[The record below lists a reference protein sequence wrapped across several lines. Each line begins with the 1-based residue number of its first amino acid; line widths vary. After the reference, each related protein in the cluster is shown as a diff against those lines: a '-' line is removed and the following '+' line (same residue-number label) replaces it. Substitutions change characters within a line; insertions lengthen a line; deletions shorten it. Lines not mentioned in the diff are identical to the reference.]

1 MSTGGGGGGLAARLR
16 RDLGTLESYA
26 GIVGILVG
34 AGIFRVTSD
43 AWART
48 GPSVILGE
56 VVLAVVVL
64 ATMLPYAAY
73 VSSPL
78 GELPGGEYTHLSATL
93 GGRRLAFVG
102 AWLKMISYLGALAF
116 LSRVGADYL
125 VELLRVLSGGG
136 AGSGTPGAG
145 TFERYHMPIALGS
158 LVLFYAIHV
167 VGVRWFGR
175 IQVTMCAVLGVS
187 LVVLVVPGLF
197 AIRASN
203 YVPFFSRGALGFC
216 EALPFLFF
224 QFAGFEAMIHSAGEV
239 VDSTR
244 RLPRIFLRGLG
255 ATTVVYILMSLVSFG
270 VLPGE
275 RLRTSAAP
283 MTEVAAV
290 YLPAGAAALVTLGA
304 VMAVMTSLNAT
315 FLVPSRLGLMLA
327 EDGLVPRWM
336 GAVSPRTGTP
346 ILGLTATL
354 GISVG
359 MLLSG
364 QLSLALNI
372 AVFALVLLYFF
383 HSVAFLFLPWLNP
396 ALHGSLR
403 LRPSRAVHLGVTGLS
418 VTALG
423 VLIVVQVAGDVAV
436 LGHTTFIERCL
447 GQSLT
452 SVELAIA
459 WSAVGLVLYGLGRRL
474 GAGPAEA
481 VVRLAR
487 PQ

>member
-26 GIVGILVG
+26 GLIGILVG
-34 AGIFRVTSD
+34 AGIFRVTND

-56 VVLAVVVL
+56 VVLALVVL

-116 LSRVGADYL
+116 LARVGADYL

-136 AGSGTPGAG
+136 GPGG
-145 TFERYHMPIALGS
+145 DTFERYRMPIALGS

-167 VGVRWFGR
+167 LGVRWFGR

-197 AIRASN
+197 AIRRSN

-239 VDSTR
+239 MDSTR

-255 ATTVVYILMSLVSFG
+255 ATTLVYILMSLVSFG
-270 VLPGE
+270 VLPGD

-304 VMAVMTSLNAT
+304 VMAVLTSLNAT

-327 EDGLVPRWM
+327 EDGLVPQWM
-336 GAVSPRTGTP
+336 GAVSARTGTP

-354 GISVG
+354 GVSVG

-383 HSVAFLFLPWLNP
+383 HSVAFLLLPWLNP
-396 ALHGSLR
+396 TLHGSMR
-403 LRPSRAVHLGVTGLS
+403 LRPSRPVHLGVTGLS
-418 VTALG
+418 VAALG
-423 VLIVVQVAGDVAV
+423 VLIVVQVVGDVAV
-436 LGHTTFIERCL
+436 LGRTTFIERCL

-452 SVELAIA
+452 SVELAVA

-474 GAGPAEA
+474 GADPAEA
-481 VVRLAR
+481 AVRLAR